1 MPDYVQAKKIL
12 SPYSGEMCTPKM
24 KTLDYG
30 DRIVTEAH
38 WYCPR
43 TGKFVLKGIVS
54 DEPKNKG
61 QN

>member
-1 MPDYVQAKKIL
+1 MDYVVLKKIE
-12 SPYSGEMCTPKM
+12 SPFSGEMCIPKT

-30 DRIVTEAH
+30 DRIITEAW

-54 DEPKNKG
+54 DEPKKKD
-61 QN
+61 